1 MWEFRGFQV
10 EVVQKSTGTLQRH
23 VRSPARSLRHL
34 LGLRNCFVHL
44 DQLLHLLLNLE
55 SRNMVQ
61 KTSLQTLSLD
71 LQPLEGDGDLSQFL
85 SEMKLP
91 QPITLSESFVVP
103 GSNTTLNKDDVLL
116 LHFIYDNPIVH
127 ATTTNGTELR
137 LPIHAEQK
145 YEILPLGEY
154 IFVLLI
160 RHYYQGM
167 KENFSSDEKNNI
179 ICELIPFFFKFQ
191 SRGMAE

>member
-1 MWEFRGFQV
+1 MSAYVGIQRLPSRGSPKEYWNIATACPISSEKPPTPPRPEKLFRPPRPTPTPFV
-10 EVVQKSTGTLQRH
+10 EPRVQKHG
-23 VRSPARSLRHL
+23 PE
-34 LGLRNCFVHL
+34 NFP
-44 DQLLHLLLNLE
+44 
-55 SRNMVQ
+55 
-61 KTSLQTLSLD
+61 QTLSLD
-71 LQPLEGDGDLSQFL
+71 LQPHERDGDLSQFL
-85 SEMKLP
+85 FEMKLP

-127 ATTTNGTELR
+127 ATTTKGTELR

-160 RHYYQGM
+160 RHYYIPSVSGHGR
-167 KENFSSDEKNNI
+167 
-179 ICELIPFFFKFQ
+179 EL
-191 SRGMAE
+191 